1 MTKTKRPIKG
11 DGEWRK
17 HRNKWQKR
25 RYWKRE
31 RRAHQRSILSQG
43 ER

>member
-1 MTKTKRPIKG
+1 MTKTKRPLKG

-31 RRAHQRSILSQG
+31 RRAHQRSIKPQIQG
-43 ER
+43 